1 MEQRKGTAATR
12 AKNKYNAE
20 NYDRLYPYVKRG
32 KKEKYQRAAEAAGC
46 SLNEFMEKAMDKLA
60 DEILGNN
67 TAGAIT
73 WIIPLCG
80 VYILFC

>member
-1 MEQRKGTAATR
+1 MDQRKGTAATR

-46 SLNEFMEKAMDKLA
+46 SLNEFIETAMDRLA
-60 DEILGNN
+60 DEILGKE
-67 TAGAIT
+67 
-73 WIIPLCG
+73 
-80 VYILFC
+80 

>member
-32 KKEKYQRAAEAAGC
+32 RKRNTKERRR
-46 SLNEFMEKAMDKLA
+46 
-60 DEILGNN
+60 
-67 TAGAIT
+67 
-73 WIIPLCG
+73 PPG
-80 VYILFC
+80 VA

>member
-46 SLNEFMEKAMDKLA
+46 SLNEFMEKAM
-60 DEILGNN
+60 
-67 TAGAIT
+67 
-73 WIIPLCG
+73 
-80 VYILFC
+80 

>member
-46 SLNEFMEKAMDKLA
+46 SPVSYTHLD
-60 DEILGNN
+60 
-67 TAGAIT
+67 
-73 WIIPLCG
+73 
-80 VYILFC
+80 VYKRQGYSWAVAPGFAT

>member
-20 NYDRLYPYVKRG
+20 NYDLLYPYVKRG
-32 KKEKYQRAAEAAGC
+32 KKEKYQRAAEAAGG

-60 DEILGNN
+60 DEILGE
-67 TAGAIT
+67 
-73 WIIPLCG
+73 
-80 VYILFC
+80 